1 MQLPPLDRN
10 VNWPPA
16 GADSLAAGVN
26 ATTQSRASRQE
37 TTAIQ
42 SAVSQPE
49 PSVKI
54 EISSAFD
61 EIVKQEK
68 AAEAKRA
75 ANPLA
80 DAASAAAG
88 KPAAN
93 TDSIDGVS
101 SAASATGTGTKDK
114 TTVDATGKPI
124 GETPTES
131 ARKVD
136 TGKLP
141 GPDQPSTTS
150 DAPSKDW
157 TEKVKAAENKPPE
170 PPKEPISKKLL
181 DFLQTL
187 WRAGGQAIDV
197 ADEAN
202 KTLNPPKAEDS
213 PLTYTDPSV
222 KKTSGV

>member
-1 MQLPPLDRN
+1 MQLNPLDRT

-16 GADSLAAGVN
+16 GADLPAGGAN
-26 ATTQSRASRQE
+26 AIPQPRASRQE

-42 SAVSQPE
+42 AAVSQPE

-61 EIVKQEK
+61 EIVKREK
-68 AAEAKRA
+68 AAEAKAA

-88 KPAAN
+88 K
-93 TDSIDGVS
+93 TI
-101 SAASATGTGTKDK
+101 GTVTSD
-114 TTVDATGKPI
+114 TTVDGVTGVSEKNAVDAGGKPA
-124 GETPTES
+124 GQSPTDA

-150 DAPSKDW
+150 NETSKDW
-157 TEKVKAAENKPPE
+157 TEKVKAAEDKPPE

-181 DFLQTL
+181 DFLQNL

-197 ADEAN
+197 VEETN
-202 KTLNPPKAEDS
+202 RVLNPAKASDE
-213 PLTYTDPSV
+213 PLTYSDPSV
-222 KKTSGV
+222 KRSGGV